1 VHKPQK
7 SRLASRQLPFSFLD
21 FPGFVALGS
30 DDGFLLV
37 DAGADMDKARG
48 DGVTPL
54 WIASQSGQVI
64 VSVEGGGGS
73 RPRDGDGDGDGIC
86 LVAHVVARIWI
97 SYLATGTVLYTYI
110 FVSSRTRSLS
120 LRKAV

>member
-1 VHKPQK
+1 MKGWV
-7 SRLASRQLPFSFLD
+7 
-21 FPGFVALGS
+21 PGCL
-30 DDGFLLV
+30 
-37 DAGADMDKARG
+37 RG
-48 DGVTPL
+48 R
-54 WIASQSGQVI
+54 GQVI

-73 RPRDGDGDGDGIC
+73 RPRDGDGDGIC